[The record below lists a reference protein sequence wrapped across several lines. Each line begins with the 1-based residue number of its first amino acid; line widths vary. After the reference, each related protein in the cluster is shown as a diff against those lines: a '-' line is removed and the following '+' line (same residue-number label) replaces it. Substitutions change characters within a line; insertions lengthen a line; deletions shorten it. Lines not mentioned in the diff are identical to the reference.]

1 MQQLQRQQIKQQMQQ
16 PQQLDEFMLS
26 CQKFNRLAGKDN
38 KPTVLDL
45 KQQLALIKEELE
57 ETIRDLDAKD
67 WVGVLDGYTD
77 IAVTWA
83 GFGQMLDNLQ
93 FDTKS
98 ALLATAD
105 NNLTKFVSTQ
115 DDKEIIDTIN
125 KYKDQ
130 VITIELHDNDEFY
143 VFKDINNKVKK
154 PFSFVSNNL
163 EFFVPTNLNVVDE

>member
-1 MQQLQRQQIKQQMQQ
+1 MKQQDTQQQ
-16 PQQLDEFMLS
+16 PQQPQLDEFMLS
-26 CQKFNRLAGKDN
+26 CHKFNRLAGKDN
-38 KPTVLDL
+38 KPTILDL

-115 DDKEIIDTIN
+115 DTQEILDTIN

-130 VITIELHDNDEFY
+130 VITVELHDDRKFY
-143 VFKDINNKVKK
+143 AFKDINNKVKK

-163 EFFVPTNLNVVDE
+163 EFFVPTNLNVADK